1 MIYSI
6 PSYYCFH
13 LLFWH
18 ISYNLCLFLLQTV
31 SIISMVYLTEI
42 YTKFRSDD
50 SVAGFAILS
59 EDYTSLMA
67 IFSNC
72 PDGYFL
78 KYIHEV
84 LL

>member
-18 ISYNLCLFLLQTV
+18 ISYNPCLFLLQTV
-31 SIISMVYLTEI
+31 SIFLYLIEI
-42 YTKFRSDD
+42 YTKFRSGD
-50 SVAGFAILS
+50 SVAGFAIFS
-59 EDYTSLMA
+59 EDYTFLMA
-67 IFSNC
+67 IFFFNF